1 MINLKNKNIIITGAT
16 GGIGNSI
23 VDTLTSL
30 NSKLIVTGT
39 NEKKLE
45 QLKNKNA
52 NLIVIKQ
59 DISIH
64 DELEAFV
71 EKCNNEL
78 DGKIDVLVNNAG
90 ITKDN
95 LTIRMDK
102 KEWDNVININLTST
116 FLLSKYV
123 IKKMLKNKFGKII
136 NITSVVGHTGNI
148 GQANYAASKGGVSS
162 MSKSLS
168 LEYAKKNILINC
180 IAPGFIETAMTEK
193 INNDFKSQLKSKIPL
208 DRFGSPQDIANCV
221 AFLSSDLSNY
231 ITGETIH
238 INGGMYFSWQ
248 IYVNNY

>member
-52 NLIVIKQ
+52 NLIIIKH

-78 DGKIDVLVNNAG
+78 DGKIDVLINNAG

-238 INGGMYFSWQ
+238 INGGMYFS
-248 IYVNNY
+248 